1 MELSEKVLDWHAENV
16 LVIGTVGLAPTLYVA
31 NTKLGNIPPVY
42 NGPAEWQACL
52 FYDSQQL
59 FYKE

>member
-1 MELSEKVLDWHAENV
+1 M
-16 LVIGTVGLAPTLYVA
+16 IGTVGLAPTLYVA

-42 NGPAEWQACL
+42 NGSAEWQACL